1 MSMQHLLYI
10 MIMLQKPI
18 LRLNNPFSFSDRE
31 RSCSLNG
38 PLAQLVNSLILANKQ
53 RKKKQSRLKKVCG
66 SIAYSHQ
73 SVLGIENGIKDFVET
88 KNNYVAGLSAS
99 IEVM

>member
-1 MSMQHLLYI
+1 MQ
-10 MIMLQKPI
+10 PI

-38 PLAQLVNSLILANKQ
+38 PLAQLVNSLIDANKQ
-53 RKKKQSRLKKVCG
+53 RKKKQSRLISVCG

-73 SVLGIENGIKDFVET
+73 SLLGIENGIKDSIHNL
-88 KNNYVAGLSAS
+88 KQSLYVAGLSAS
-99 IEVM
+99 LEVM